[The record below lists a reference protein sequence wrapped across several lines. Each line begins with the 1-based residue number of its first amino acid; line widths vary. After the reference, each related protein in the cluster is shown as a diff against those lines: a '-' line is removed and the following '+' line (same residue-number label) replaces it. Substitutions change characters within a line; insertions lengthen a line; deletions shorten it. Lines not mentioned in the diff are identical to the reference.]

1 MVDDSSPPGPL
12 IPFNQPSA
20 PPPSGDD
27 RPNGPPR
34 PVPFQPSPDAIKAVL
49 TALVITQGEPLINP
63 QRVVL
68 SIGRSTV
75 EVGRGRRLFFE
86 YIEDELNP
94 FGRLDLIVVD
104 Q

>member
-1 MVDDSSPPGPL
+1 
-12 IPFNQPSA
+12 
-20 PPPSGDD
+20 
-27 RPNGPPR
+27 
-34 PVPFQPSPDAIKAVL
+34 
-49 TALVITQGEPLINP
+49 LINP

>member
-1 MVDDSSPPGPL
+1 MVDSLIPFEPPTAPAQASPPGP
-12 IPFNQPSA
+12 PK
-20 PPPSGDD
+20 
-27 RPNGPPR
+27 
-34 PVPFQPSPDAIKAVL
+34 PVPFTPSPDAIAAVL
-49 TALVITQGEPLINP
+49 TALVITQGEPLVNP
-63 QRVVL
+63 QRIVL

-75 EVGRGRRLFFE
+75 EAGRGRRLFFE